1 EHQDA
6 EASVEIPMSVPIVA
20 LVDEESASA
29 SEIVGGALKHL
40 DRAVIPGRTSFGK
53 GTVQELRRA
62 TPYGRE
68 LALKLTIAEYRVA
81 GDRRIQSIGVI
92 PDLNLV
98 PVQLSSFEGV
108 ARMYDLERFERERE
122 RARTAHLPSAIHDAD
137 VVGEL
142 ALAGDD

>member
-1 EHQDA
+1 
-6 EASVEIPMSVPIVA
+6 
-20 LVDEESASA
+20 
-29 SEIVGGALKHL
+29 
-40 DRAVIPGRTSFGK
+40 
-53 GTVQELRRA
+53 
-62 TPYGRE
+62 
-68 LALKLTIAEYRVA
+68 RVA

-142 ALAGDD
+142 ALAGDDLALPYFAGTELEIGDGGPLELRDPEIRVAREV